1 MGTEN
6 DIDQNCASVSR
17 GKKKVFSY
25 TDGTKIFFVVVDY
38 KSELYILDMVI
49 N

>member
-6 DIDQNCASVSR
+6 DIDQNCASASR
-17 GKKKVFSY
+17 GKKVFSY